1 MCVMNNNKRPTDFYK
16 SYFELIN
23 GKRNYSRETKC
34 AILRAVFHV
43 INADNKITEAEE
55 KHFIKLAMEYDNDPS
70 IIDYALKTMSD
81 DEMLRLLENVS
92 HKDLN
97 EILENAAKA
106 DGEISV
112 TEMETIIGIM
122 TSTPSAKQEMNKYDN
137 LLKKYGIL

>member
-1 MCVMNNNKRPTDFYK
+1 MDNNKRTTDFYK
-16 SYFELIN
+16 SYFDLMN

-43 INADNKITEAEE
+43 INADNRITEAEE

-70 IIDYALKTMSD
+70 IMDYALKTMSD

-92 HKDLN
+92 RKDLN

-112 TEMETIIGIM
+112 TEIETIIGII
-122 TSTPSAKQEMNKYDN
+122 TSTPSAKQEMSKYDN

>member
-1 MCVMNNNKRPTDFYK
+1 MDNNKRPKDFYK
-16 SYFELIN
+16 SYFDLIN

-34 AILRAVFHV
+34 AILRAVFYV
-43 INADNKITEAEE
+43 INADNRITEAEE
-55 KHFIKLAMEYDNDPS
+55 RHFIKLAMEYDNDPS
-70 IIDYALKTMSD
+70 IMADALRTMSD

-92 HKDLN
+92 RKDLS

-122 TSTPSAKQEMNKYDN
+122 TSTPSARQEINKYDN
-137 LLKKYGIL
+137 LLKKYEIL

>member
-1 MCVMNNNKRPTDFYK
+1 MDD
-16 SYFELIN
+16 
-23 GKRNYSRETKC
+23 
-34 AILRAVFHV
+34 ALR
-43 INADNKITEAEE
+43 
-55 KHFIKLAMEYDNDPS
+55 
-70 IIDYALKTMSD
+70 TMSD

-92 HKDLN
+92 RKDLN

-122 TSTPSAKQEMNKYDN
+122 TSTPSARQEINKYDN